1 MRHIEKQILEF
12 FDGGDYI
19 QTDEGQELIESV
31 ETFEDAGFITQSK
44 GVVIKTTNGREIHIT
59 LSEQ

>member
-12 FDGGDYI
+12 FDVDYI

-31 ETFEDAGFITQSK
+31 ETFEDAGFLTQSE